1 MGEESRKRDAAILTR
16 RDSGPTTEGTVECP
30 DFGETQNEG
39 HFRDGL
45 PPISEVLAG
54 HRNERPVTDPLKG
67 QALLGQS
74 PSECAR

>member
-1 MGEESRKRDAAILTR
+1 
-16 RDSGPTTEGTVECP
+16 VECP